1 MSSDNQSPENPLEH
15 KDETWPATPKAQS
28 NEPTRPSKSERFRRT
43 LQSQQPQTS
52 DESKHKTAETQRIRQ
67 EPNTPSDQEVREA
80 KLIPAI
86 REQAPRL
93 NDDGSLQLMD
103 DDQPTQPIVSAKILS
118 KQGGASL
125 AKGANEPPWTLQQF
139 FNGEIDLDV
148 ELARRFPNMPMM
160 ARIKF
165 RTLGLKSG
173 RRVATLESQ
182 DGAASVILDA
192 DPASKVVQMSFTFG
206 SMITLR
212 FNLLDLTDM
221 DRKRWLELMRRQ
233 QGGLAFLWG
242 PTRWMQDYMICIT
255 RKYHSNLYAFSPNN
269 FEAAVRMTNDVT
281 TQLIDWL
288 EEFWKEA
295 RPSDEDEPP
304 QLLTW

>member
-1 MSSDNQSPENPLEH
+1 MPSDNSPPQNSSEKP
-15 KDETWPATPKAQS
+15 DQTWPATPKAQS
-28 NEPTRPSKSERFRRT
+28 NEPTRPSRPDKFRQT
-43 LQSQQPQTS
+43 LQARQAQTS
-52 DESKHKTAETQRIRQ
+52 DDSKVKTAETKRIKK
-67 EPNTPSDQEVREA
+67 ESKTPSDQEVREA

-86 REQAPRL
+86 HEQSPRL
-93 NDDGSLQLMD
+93 NDDGNLQLMD
-103 DDQPTQPIVSAKILS
+103 DDQPTQPVVSAKILS
-118 KQGGASL
+118 KPESSPLTRGTH
-125 AKGANEPPWTLQQF
+125 EPPWTLQQF

-165 RTLGLKSG
+165 RTLGVKSG

-182 DGAASVILDA
+182 DGSASVILDA

-288 EEFWKEA
+288 EEFWAETQ
-295 RPSDEDEPP
+295 PPDDDPP